1 MLSCVLPSCDVHV
14 TSVTSVDTI
23 LTHTYRP
30 VLAVFLMYSFWVP
43 QIFYSAYSG
52 TKHPFDPLYLMAV
65 TSLRLFIPL
74 YLLGCPNN
82 IVSTLTPYFKPMHEI
97 FIPGSSKESRLLFSY
112 HACFVLIVWVA
123 LQLTMLILQGKYG
136 ARFFIPRKLLPSK
149 YDYRRSIPLHLRV
162 SRGGGV
168 GVGSPSSMDL
178 TEVYAREGDVET
190 GLLEDQQGFECII
203 CYNAIHINNRDYSVS
218 S

>member
-1 MLSCVLPSCDVHV
+1 
-14 TSVTSVDTI
+14 
-23 LTHTYRP
+23 
-30 VLAVFLMYSFWVP
+30 MYSFWVP
-43 QIFYSAYSG
+43 QIFYSAYLG
-52 TKHPFDPLYLMAV
+52 TKHPFDPLYLLAV

-112 HACFVLIVWVA
+112 HACFVLIVWVT

-162 SRGGGV
+162 SRGGG
-168 GVGSPSSMDL
+168 GGGSSSSSSSSMDL
-178 TEVYAREGDVET
+178 TVYAREGDVET

-218 S
+218 SSS